1 MGTVAQKYKNRVRR
15 AQSEETKLRGRV
27 RKLLRDGLV
36 KATDVQLY
44 QRTPLPVTGRMR
56 RSIFT
61 KSDRNSIA
69 VGYKGTVAPHNAI
82 RLKMK
87 GRSKLGGHDKEMQP
101 AEFIEVVQGD
111 KIARE
116 ARGSLQRILGA

>member
-15 AQSEETKLRGRV
+15 AQSEEAKLRGRV

-44 QRTPLPVTGRMR
+44 QRTPLRVTGKMR
-56 RSIFT
+56 RSVFT

-69 VGYKGTVAPHNAI
+69 VGYKGAVAPHNAI
-82 RLKMK
+82 RLAKK
-87 GRSKLGGHDKEMQP
+87 GRSKLGGHDMQMEP